1 MWLICISE
9 TSDLIQSSTV
19 HWESAYMCTKSF
31 LHEKIMSYFSSFVC
45 ECASPTYHYVKWN
58 YEYGCWYSMAMSLN
72 IQCPM
77 VKWFCLMMFFLI
89 WIAALL
95 PVFFIKW
102 KLLTWIRYTIAYWS
116 KVLEKRGILA
126 SINFAQYIA
135 FLVRMNNFN
144 RWSSGE
150 TKNLLSN
157 NINFL
162 ASSIKSVT

>member
-31 LHEKIMSYFSSFVC
+31 LHEKIMSYFSSFLC

-77 VKWFCLMMFFLI
+77 VKWFCLMMAFLI
-89 WIAALL
+89 WIACLL
-95 PVFFIKW
+95 LLYISNVKRCICLMISFASEEFVCKIYFI
-102 KLLTWIRYTIAYWS
+102 YS
-116 KVLEKRGILA
+116 ND
-126 SINFAQYIA
+126 SIMQKFMES
-135 FLVRMNNFN
+135 R
-144 RWSSGE
+144 R
-150 TKNLLSN
+150 KH
-157 NINFL
+157 
-162 ASSIKSVT
+162 SVY

>member
-1 MWLICISE
+1 MIKDYLTWYLWNLKSYIKDMQRTEFRLALLWLICISE
-9 TSDLIQSSTV
+9 TSDLIQSSAV

-95 PVFFIKW
+95 LVFFIKW
-102 KLLTWIRYTIAYWS
+102 KLLTWIRY
-116 KVLEKRGILA
+116 VL
-126 SINFAQYIA
+126 
-135 FLVRMNNFN
+135 
-144 RWSSGE
+144 
-150 TKNLLSN
+150 LL
-157 NINFL
+157 
-162 ASSIKSVT
+162 